1 MSVQQFIIHMIP
13 IKLQRQRVRLTES
26 VLIARQYDKRSS
38 YLCAVFKSLI
48 ACSKLRVGVGGIGM
62 FPALYLLLQRQRT
75 WGVGGLEP
83 SQFLKGGGLS
93 PPKIWLSMGQMKN
106 VKYFVMPDIFRVN
119 IYSKLHEHRAPAPP
133 PPPPTFDML
142 SMPLYFT
149 YDKIHFKF

>member
-62 FPALYLLLQRQRT
+62 FLVLYLLLQRQRT
-75 WGVGGLEP
+75 WAG
-83 SQFLKGGGLS
+83 
-93 PPKIWLSMGQMKN
+93 PPKNL
-106 VKYFVMPDIFRVN
+106 VVN
-119 IYSKLHEHRAPAPP
+119 GSNEEC
-133 PPPPTFDML
+133 
-142 SMPLYFT
+142 
-149 YDKIHFKF
+149 KILCYARCIQNEYL

>member
-83 SQFLKGGGLS
+83 SQFLKGGGAE
-93 PPKIWLSMGQMKN
+93 PPQNLVVNGSNEECKILCYARYIQSE
-106 VKYFVMPDIFRVN
+106 Y
-119 IYSKLHEHRAPAPP
+119 L
-133 PPPPTFDML
+133 
-142 SMPLYFT
+142 
-149 YDKIHFKF
+149 